1 MALTQSEKA
10 RIKQTVQPLI
20 KRVQYGQPTQK
31 QTMISVVRD
40 PNAPAPKPGQVGYR
54 SYSPDYFQKKEH
66 RVHNFPGMSGW
77 RFAPHLTHAERAAAR
92 ATLRNQSISDQARLI
107 AIMKKGGVF
116 EKIPQA
122 PAFAKQR
129 ARIMTALNK
138 TAGGRRLA
146 GYLKDPETQQFM
158 KDVGVLG
165 GAYIAARNLPRAKQF
180 LSKKMQPA
188 GDDIMDVLQSAHNP
202 SRYEKFR
209 RVFATR
215 KKGVRNIWSALRTAW
230 KAAL

>member
-1 MALTQSEKA
+1 MALTQSSGPMIQAGPKLGHPGA
-10 RIKQTVQPLI
+10 VQWHGQTPLG
-20 KRVQYGQPTQK
+20 KG
-31 QTMISVVRD
+31 
-40 PNAPAPKPGQVGYR
+40 
-54 SYSPDYFQKKEH
+54 KK
-66 RVHNFPGMSGW
+66 VHNFPAMSGW
-77 RFAPHLTHAERAAAR
+77 RFSPRLNQTEREIARAA
-92 ATLRNQSISDQARLI
+92 LRNQKPSDQARMI
-107 AIMKKGGVF
+107 AVMKKGGVF
-116 EKIPQA
+116 ERIP
-122 PAFAKQR
+122 PFAKQR